1 MSAFIVTEVE
11 VTDPG
16 KFEEYRK
23 LVPPTIE
30 AFGGRY
36 VVRGGAMECREGDWR
51 PKRLVIIEFDDV
63 DRAREWHDSDPLCAG
78 QGAAG
83 GIRQHTHD
91 SGRGGVSGRHG
102 ERGDALPAISLETGY
117 IGQVRDTDHTATRR
131 YDVRASPAGSGFRGV
146 PLVRVARGARRSV
159 RRDATPTRLLP
170 QWRFTDA
177 SVVESRPLSVVTCRH
192 RVDCSHACASAVRVR
207 FG

>member
-1 MSAFIVTEVE
+1 MSAFIVAEVE

-63 DRAREWHDSDPLCAG
+63 DRAREWHDSDLYAPA
-78 QGAAG
+78 
-83 GIRQHTHD
+83 R
-91 SGRGGVSGRHG
+91 
-102 ERGDALPAISLETGY
+102 ALRE
-117 IGQVRDTDHTATRR
+117 
-131 YDVRASPAGSGFRGV
+131 
-146 PLVRVARGARRSV
+146 
-159 RRDATPTRLLP
+159 
-170 QWRFTDA
+170 
-177 SVVESRPLSVVTCRH
+177 
-192 RVDCSHACASAVRVR
+192 ASANTRMILVEGV
-207 FG
+207 